1 VSDIP
6 PIFVSVAKAAEM
18 LGLAKLTVYRM
29 CDEQVLVSQ
38 YHGKRRLVRLA
49 SVHEYADGL
58 PSERALP

>member
-1 VSDIP
+1 MSDIP

-58 PSERALP
+58 PRERELA